1 MSIEKIIQILRQYQ
15 YISIAAVVLFF
26 VMVLLYIRWSNKRKY
41 QKEFDRLEIR
51 YNELVSIPVLFKI
64 NKANGLSKIN
74 PDVSDKVLQCKTM
87 FDDISSRQEEISNLM
102 ADAEDA
108 IAFSKLKQAKLL
120 LHDLDELVSD
130 SLKLTYELNESLESL
145 LEQETRQRQEIT
157 ELKDRFRTLKN
168 RIMEATNV
176 LGDSYA
182 SIELKIKNIEHNF
195 SVFEEWMFASDFAQ
209 AKAIS
214 EKTISS
220 VEDLEKNLLE
230 VPKLYEMA
238 KGVIPSLLDETSRSY
253 QEAKNQEV
261 FLDHLEIPRNIAAL
275 SEILKKDLSSISNL
289 DIETTQESL
298 IEIQKRLSQLLV
310 EIEKETHASQELSA
324 LRVKTFDNLDL
335 INEDLKVLKSSAEK
349 DEQRFNLENHQEK
362 IAAYETNANQFNDLR
377 IKLDRMIKD
386 EKLPSSSVL
395 VSLEEL
401 KQDLEILGSD
411 LKQTK
416 ALVEQANADEIRAKN
431 QLLKLYLII
440 NDVQVRI
447 KKRAVDSISDSYQ
460 EDLEQSYRYTNQI
473 QNLLDE
479 DVIDVKTLNATVSEA
494 IDYIYKLHNNV
505 NNLVGV
511 VDMCENAL
519 VYANKFRA
527 FVPDID
533 AELTR
538 AELSFN
544 NGQYTQALT
553 TIINSIDRYRPN
565 VAYEEMI
572 MENAKSA
579 Y

>member
-1 MSIEKIIQILRQYQ
+1 MSIEKVIQILRQYQ
-15 YISIAAVVLFF
+15 YISIGAVVLFF
-26 VMVLLYIRWSNKRKY
+26 VVVLLYLRWSKKRKF

-74 PDVSDKVLQCKTM
+74 PEVSDKVLQCKSM

-473 QNLLDE
+473 QNLLEE
-479 DVIDVKTLNATVSEA
+479 DVIEVKTLNATVSEA

>member
-1 MSIEKIIQILRQYQ
+1 MSIDKVIQILRQYQ

-26 VMVLLYIRWSNKRKY
+26 VMVLLYIRWSRKRKY

-74 PDVSDKVLQCKTM
+74 PDVSDKVLQCKSM

-108 IAFSKLKQAKLL
+108 IAFSKLKQAKFLL
-120 LHDLDELVSD
+120 LDLDELVTE
-130 SLKLTYELNESLESL
+130 SLKLTYNLNESLESL

-168 RIMEATNV
+168 RIMESTNA
-176 LGDSYA
+176 LGDSYT
-182 SIELKIKNIEHNF
+182 SIEVKIKNIEHNF
-195 SVFEEWMFASDFAQ
+195 SVFEEWMFASDFSQ

-214 EKTISS
+214 DDTITA
-220 VEDLEKNLLE
+220 VADLEMNLTS
-230 VPKLYEMA
+230 VPKLYEIA

-253 QEAKNQEV
+253 QEAINQDV
-261 FLDHLEIPRNIAAL
+261 FLEHLEIPRNIAAL
-275 SEILKKDLSSISNL
+275 SEILKKDLSSIANL
-289 DIETTQESL
+289 EIEATQDSL
-298 IEIQKRLSQLLV
+298 IEIQKRLSQILV
-310 EIEKETHASQELSA
+310 EIEKETNANQELNA
-324 LRVKTFDNLDL
+324 LRVDTFDNLDL

-349 DEQRFNLENHQEK
+349 DEQRFNLDKHQEK
-362 IAAYETNANQFNDLR
+362 LEAYQNSVNQFNDLR
-377 IKLDRMIKD
+377 VKLERMIKD
-386 EKLPSSSVL
+386 EKLPASSVL

-401 KQDLEILGSD
+401 KQDLEILSSD

-416 ALVEQANADEIRAKN
+416 DIVEQANADEIRAKN

-479 DVIDVKTLNATVSEA
+479 DVIEVKTLNATVSEA